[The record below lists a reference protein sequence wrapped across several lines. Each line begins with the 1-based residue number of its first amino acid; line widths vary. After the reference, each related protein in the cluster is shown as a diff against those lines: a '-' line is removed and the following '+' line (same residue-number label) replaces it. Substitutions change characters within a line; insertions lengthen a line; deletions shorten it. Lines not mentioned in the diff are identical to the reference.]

1 MAGGREALAA
11 AFSVQTKI
19 FALGLCAI
27 GAYFA
32 WRGYANPRPRGW
44 GPFFWVTAVCL
55 FFFAPTA
62 FPKLSAQRV
71 DYAATAVLGGARAA
85 SHPPAKPRPA
95 VLPLKLEPAA
105 VLVTR
110 AGLAALAA
118 AFLSLACHDAAY
130 RLRETLA
137 EFGLLEAQPE
147 SPAPISAAEAS
158 PKEKPPRASR
168 RIGREPGTDGDDS
181 RFGRRGRSRKAPAE
195 DPRTRAF
202 ALLGLS
208 ADASR
213 PEIEKAFRARI
224 KRAHPDHGGTA
235 EQAAAL
241 NDARNLLL
249 SQG

>member
-1 MAGGREALAA
+1 M
-11 AFSVQTKI
+11 
-19 FALGLCAI
+19 
-27 GAYFA
+27 
-32 WRGYANPRPRGW
+32 
-44 GPFFWVTAVCL
+44 
-55 FFFAPTA
+55 
-62 FPKLSAQRV
+62 
-71 DYAATAVLGGARAA
+71 DYAATAVLGAACGAP
-85 SHPPAKPRPA
+85 HPPAKPRPA

-137 EFGLLEAQPE
+137 EFGMLEAQPE

-168 RIGREPGTDGDDS
+168 RIGREPGIDGDDS
-181 RFGRRGRSRKAPAE
+181 RFGRRGRWRKAPAE

-224 KRAHPDHGGTA
+224 KSAHPDHGGTA

-241 NDARNLLL
+241 ERCAQPPAVAGVRL
-249 SQG
+249 SPPANILHGA